1 LLDVIL
7 PHEKVKDYFG
17 KEELLF
23 LGPDEGT
30 AEVMSWAAKR
40 ARERRYKFWKS
51 FSTGKPLSEGGIPH
65 DVYGM
70 TTNSVHEYVLGILR
84 KLGIKEKDITKVQT
98 GGPDGDLG
106 SNEILISRDKT
117 LCVIDGSG
125 VLYDPE
131 GINREEL
138 IRLAKKRVMVEQF
151 DKTKL
156 TKNGFLVHIN
166 DRNVTLPDGSIVENG
181 LTFRNTF
188 HLNPLLKADLFVPCG
203 GRPNSINIQNW
214 KQLLDENGVPRFKY
228 IVEGANLF
236 LTQQAR
242 LALGGKGVIIFKDAS
257 ANKGGVTSS
266 SLEVLASLALTDKE
280 YEQHLIVKDGKIPE
294 FRKNYVNDVLD
305 IIRENA
311 RLEFEVLWNEN
322 KKSNTPLAILTDH
335 LSDKINKVSDSIHRS
350 DLCKE
355 STLCRSV
362 IECHCPPT
370 LVKMVGI
377 DEILKRVPENYLQA
391 IVASWLA
398 SHFIYEYGLDADEID
413 FHTFLKRF
421 AC

>member
-1 LLDVIL
+1 
-7 PHEKVKDYFG
+7 
-17 KEELLF
+17 
-23 LGPDEGT
+23 
-30 AEVMSWAAKR
+30 
-40 ARERRYKFWKS
+40 
-51 FSTGKPLSEGGIPH
+51 
-65 DVYGM
+65 VYGM
-70 TTNSVHEYVLGILR
+70 TTNSVHEYVLGILK
-84 KLGIKEKDITKVQT
+84 KLEIKEQEISKVQT

-106 SNEILISRDKT
+106 SNEIFISKDKT
-117 LCVIDGSG
+117 LCIIDGSG
-125 VLYDPE
+125 VLFDPE

-138 IRLAKKRVMVEQF
+138 TRLAKKRVMVEQF

-156 TKNGFLVHIN
+156 NKNGFLVHIN
-166 DRNVTLPDGSIVENG
+166 DRNIRLPDGTAVENG

-214 KQLLDENGVPRFKY
+214 KQLLDDNGTPRFKY

-242 LALGGKGVIIFKDAS
+242 LALEEKGVIIFKDAS

-280 YEQHLIVKDGKIPE
+280 YQQHLVVKNGKTPE

-305 IIRENA
+305 IVRENS

-322 KKSNTPLAILTDH
+322 KKSKTPLAILTDQ

-350 DLCKE
+350 NLCEDL
-355 STLCRSV
+355 TLCRSV
-362 IECHCPPT
+362 VEYHCPPT
-370 LVKMVGI
+370 LVEMVGI
-377 DEILKRVPENYLQA
+377 DEVLKRVPQNYLRA

-398 SHFIYEYGLDADEID
+398 SHFIYEYGLEADEID
-413 FHTFLKRF
+413 FHSFLKRF